1 MSWQWLACHQSGR
14 SHGCQRLYPCG
25 NRSLEVFHGTSHVCR
40 ARNVSVGGRVL
51 MFIELSAYKYTD
63 MQGKCVQGFILSR
76 YIGCPQLVA
85 LISQAHSQ
93 LAYGAF
99 LQCMSVLL
107 VMPLR
112 RKWSQ
117 EGKHD
122 SQRCS
127 RSVKKMGKAL
137 GRQMNTCLKQ
147 GPSDWIFI
155 LKPLC
160 QPGRISHFV
169 SWQFL
174 LVDVMVPQTDSFR
187 GLSWQSLWL
196 REALE
201 KWGLW
206 ECEIKKSREELQEA
220 GLMHVKHKESH
231 ECSWSFLRHVNS
243 QHMLQCGCDVSP
255 WALLLDVSDFEESS

>member
-1 MSWQWLACHQSGR
+1 M
-14 SHGCQRLYPCG
+14 
-25 NRSLEVFHGTSHVCR
+25 
-40 ARNVSVGGRVL
+40 L

-147 GPSDWIFI
+147 GPSD
-155 LKPLC
+155 
-160 QPGRISHFV
+160 
-169 SWQFL
+169 
-174 LVDVMVPQTDSFR
+174 
-187 GLSWQSLWL
+187 
-196 REALE
+196 
-201 KWGLW
+201 
-206 ECEIKKSREELQEA
+206 
-220 GLMHVKHKESH
+220 
-231 ECSWSFLRHVNS
+231 
-243 QHMLQCGCDVSP
+243 
-255 WALLLDVSDFEESS
+255 